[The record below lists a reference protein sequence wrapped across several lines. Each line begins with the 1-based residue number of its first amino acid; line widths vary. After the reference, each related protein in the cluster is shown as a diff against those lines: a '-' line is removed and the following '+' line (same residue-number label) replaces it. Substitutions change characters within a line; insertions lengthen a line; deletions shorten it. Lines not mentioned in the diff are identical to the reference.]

1 VATTYD
7 TIPTLSER
15 ILGADLIMIGTVIRL
30 VETRQSQFS
39 DAPRSFGIFEV
50 TVEEVLKG
58 RRPGR
63 RLLVGTLSA
72 AGQDQTAWLASLHE
86 DARMLFLLVPDVGP
100 SLPERLFAPYFAS
113 AFELDGRN
121 TFSLP
126 REALDSESR
135 KLLRATG
142 RRFSLTAFRRL
153 VDHAVSAQERDRTE
167 VEELLPP
174 GMARRPYA
182 PVTESPLQTPYPEGP
197 SAPGLSPADD
207 AAGGRHAEI
216 VEPDSP
222 LKNDRTRS
230 S

>member
-1 VATTYD
+1 
-7 TIPTLSER
+7 
-15 ILGADLIMIGTVIRL
+15 
-30 VETRQSQFS
+30 
-39 DAPRSFGIFEV
+39 
-50 TVEEVLKG
+50 
-58 RRPGR
+58 
-63 RLLVGTLSA
+63 
-72 AGQDQTAWLASLHE
+72 
-86 DARMLFLLVPDVGP
+86 MLFLLVPDVGP
-100 SLPERLFAPYFAS
+100 GLPERLFAPYFAS

-207 AAGGRHAEI
+207 VAGGRHAEI